1 MFKKKLIRFLW
12 ILSTQFG
19 IDVNIFFKAFL
30 RIPIFIKDFYNFK
43 KLNKNTSQLYYF
55 KPCLHDR
62 FEEGGVTNSEYFW
75 QDLMVARLIFEAKPK
90 THIDIGSRIDGFIA
104 HLASFREVNVVDI
117 RPINTKINGIIF
129 KQLDIM
135 ESSHFTTNGPYYEK
149 YDSVSCLH
157 TIEHFGLG
165 RYGDPI
171 DPDGYTIGLSNIISM
186 LKQDGLFYLST
197 PIGKERVEFNANRV
211 FDTKKLIDFVES
223 KKTKLLKLLTFDN
236 GCISELDL
244 NEVDFKLFES
254 FEYKLGFFLFKKL

>member
-12 ILSTQFG
+12 ILSSQFG
-19 IDVNIFFKAFL
+19 IDINIFFKSFL
-30 RIPIFIKDFYNFK
+30 RIPIFIKEYYIFK
-43 KLNKNTSQLYYF
+43 KLNKNKNQLYYF

-75 QDLMVARLIFEAKPK
+75 QDLMVARLIFEANPK
-90 THIDIGSRIDGFIA
+90 SHIDIGSRIDGFVA
-104 HLASFREVNVVDI
+104 HVASYREINVVDI

-135 ESSHFTTNGPYYEK
+135 DSSYFTTNGTYFEK
-149 YDSVSCLH
+149 FDSVSCLH

-171 DPDGYTIGLSNIISM
+171 DPDGYTKGLSNIISM
-186 LKQDGLFYLST
+186 LKPDGLFYLST

-211 FDTKKLIDFVES
+211 FDPVKLIKFINS
-223 KKTKLLKLLTFDN
+223 KNMKLIKISCFKN
-236 GCISELDL
+236 SEL
-244 NEVDFKLFES
+244 VDIPFTDAILDSIKNSEYQLGIFVFEKL
-254 FEYKLGFFLFKKL
+254 